1 MEGRVK
7 TSAYKCVS
15 CKCKEAYVLAASNW
29 VTWMSNTTVPAFSFR
44 LFALFIFDFV
54 LILLRKLIWVM

>member
-29 VTWMSNTTVPAFSFR
+29 VTWMSNTTCFFFPSFCTPYFR
-44 LFALFIFDFV
+44 FRFDFA
-54 LILLRKLIWVM
+54 